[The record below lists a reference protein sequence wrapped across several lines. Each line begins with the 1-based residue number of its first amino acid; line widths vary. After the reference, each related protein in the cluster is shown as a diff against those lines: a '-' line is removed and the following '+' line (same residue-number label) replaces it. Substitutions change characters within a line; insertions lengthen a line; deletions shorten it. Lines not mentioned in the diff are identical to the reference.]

1 MLAAKN
7 RDQLQNPTLGNRVWD
22 IFIGAGRILKVE
34 GHSGGSN
41 YFGAKRRKI
50 FWCPPVFSCAHP
62 VFDGIRG
69 TTIKV
74 KQF

>member
-1 MLAAKN
+1 VVVVIISA
-7 RDQLQNPTLGNRVWD
+7 RGIRF
-22 IFIGAGRILKVE
+22 IGIGAGRILKVE

-41 YFGAKRRKI
+41 YFGAKRRKKSLV
-50 FWCPPVFSCAHP
+50 PPPLFSCAHP

>member
-1 MLAAKN
+1 L
-7 RDQLQNPTLGNRVWD
+7 TLLVGRQEGHPA
-22 IFIGAGRILKVE
+22 IGAGRILKVE

-41 YFGAKRRKI
+41 YFGAKCRKKK
-50 FWCPPVFSCAHP
+50 FGASPLFSCAQP